1 MSLEVG
7 KVERVDTSTMQLL
20 CAFVRDRAAQ
30 QRKVEWTGDT
40 RSFATSARLL
50 GVEVDAGCRPERFDM
65 MRILAADDSA
75 SMRDMVKMSL
85 GSAGFE
91 VTSAADGEEALRL
104 AAATPFDLVL
114 LDVNMPIRDGFDVT
128 RALRAEPQ
136 YRHTPILMLTTESS
150 AEPSAKARSRVRP
163 AGSSSR
169 SIRRS

>member
-1 MSLEVG
+1 
-7 KVERVDTSTMQLL
+7 
-20 CAFVRDRAAQ
+20 
-30 QRKVEWTGDT
+30 
-40 RSFATSARLL
+40 
-50 GVEVDAGCRPERFDM
+50 M

-114 LDVNMPIRDGFDVT
+114 LDVNMPVRDGFDVA

-150 AEPSAKARSRVRP
+150 ADAKREGKSAGATGWIIKPFDPAQLIATVHRVLLR
-163 AGSSSR
+163 
-169 SIRRS
+169 